1 MPVDD
6 GQDHYPLFPRTIT
19 TALLIVVFPDKIFRY
34 FQRSTAPTAP
44 PPLPT
49 RRIEAAGMGKAGE
62 GHAQG
67 GVLLVSKGIG
77 HRSQA
82 VHLPDQFLNSGA
94 SR

>member
-1 MPVDD
+1 
-6 GQDHYPLFPRTIT
+6 
-19 TALLIVVFPDKIFRY
+19 
-34 FQRSTAPTAP
+34 
-44 PPLPT
+44 
-49 RRIEAAGMGKAGE
+49 MGKAGE

-67 GVLLVSKGIG
+67 GVLLLPKGIG